1 MPVLHVQIPQVS
13 LGAKRDSY
21 CMDGVISPK
30 SNQTHLLQALDYF
43 RHAELANGRLAE
55 FQKERSKKALEAK
68 LKAGQ
73 SRRSKSLE
81 PKNMMDK
88 FRAATE
94 KVMLVNAIR
103 HPGLGP
109 GMGKADLG
117 KANDLRER
125 LLRKKSVSEEIS
137 F

>member
-1 MPVLHVQIPQVS
+1 M
-13 LGAKRDSY
+13 
-21 CMDGVISPK
+21 
-30 SNQTHLLQALDYF
+30 
-43 RHAELANGRLAE
+43 ANGRLAQ

-94 KVMLVNAIR
+94 KVKLVNALR

-125 LLRKKSVSEEIS
+125 LLRKSKSVSEEIC